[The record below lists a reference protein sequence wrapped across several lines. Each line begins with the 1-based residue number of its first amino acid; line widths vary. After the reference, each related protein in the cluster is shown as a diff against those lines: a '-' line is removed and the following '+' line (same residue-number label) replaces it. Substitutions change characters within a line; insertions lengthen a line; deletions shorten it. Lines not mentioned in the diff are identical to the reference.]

1 MKWRI
6 AVNGAVLVVAISAAG
21 VGSAA
26 GFDTPLSHSPQRKF
40 VAADAKSVLSNI
52 KVENEYKIGY
62 KRSLFIH
69 WADLNGRSWRGW
81 RRQWFAQVWR
91 FQANPWLGPY
101 GPSDVRLAWRGLG
114 R

>member
-40 VAADAKSVLSNI
+40 VAADAKSVL
-52 KVENEYKIGY
+52 
-62 KRSLFIH
+62 
-69 WADLNGRSWRGW
+69 
-81 RRQWFAQVWR
+81 
-91 FQANPWLGPY
+91 
-101 GPSDVRLAWRGLG
+101 
-114 R
+114 